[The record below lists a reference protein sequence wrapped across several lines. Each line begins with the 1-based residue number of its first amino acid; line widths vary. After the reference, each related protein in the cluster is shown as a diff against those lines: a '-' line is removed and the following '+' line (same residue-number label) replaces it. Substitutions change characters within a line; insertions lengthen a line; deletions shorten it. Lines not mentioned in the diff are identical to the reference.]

1 MSGPFSEEFFFNA
14 WIEQLCCT
22 GYSQRMSCFR
32 WNSNLAH
39 VWQDSIQ
46 RINSEVVNT
55 SVFSCLETLMKHSPS
70 FMKYY
75 ITAHVMLWVTS
86 VTQYV
91 SLTSRLFRSTG
102 FVSRIAEQKSTSM
115 TCLTVL
121 SINLLS
127 LNFQI
132 HGHFCLRISYSW
144 PLWEWLISLFLV
156 RRQTCFKR
164 FDDEVMICYDM

>member
-22 GYSQRMSCFR
+22 VNSQRMSCFR

-46 RINSEVVNT
+46 RVNSEVVNT
-55 SVFSCLETLMKHSPS
+55 SVFWCLETLMKHSPS

-115 TCLTVL
+115 TYLTVL
-121 SINLLS
+121 WINLLS

-132 HGHFCLRISYSW
+132 HGHFRLRISYSW
-144 PLWEWLISLFLV
+144 PLWEWFISLFLV
-156 RRQTCFKR
+156 IRQTYFER